1 VELKQLPLRL
11 QHVFLNGDHETPV
24 IISDKVSNDET
35 RRRVATL
42 EKYQSVIAYSLKD
55 LKGISPS
62 LCTHHIPMEQEHKP
76 VREHER
82 RLNNAMRDVVKKKV
96 LKLLKT
102 GVIYPVYDSEWA
114 RPVQVVLKK
123 GGMTVIH
130 NEKNELI
137 PQRNVTGWRM
147 CIDYWKVNKAVQ
159 KDHFL
164 QPFIDEMLERLANH
178 SFYYLDGYSSYHQ
191 ILIHLDDQSKI
202 TFTCPYGTFAYRQMS
217 FGLCNA
223 LVSFQRCIMAIF
235 SDLVEKVME
244 VFMDDFSIYDKIFK
258 DCLANLDKVLK
269 RCQMA
274 DLVLKWE
281 KCHFI
286 VREGIVL
293 GHKISEKEVEV
304 DKVKVEVIEQLP
316 PPTNMKG
323 IHSFLG
329 HAGFY
334 RRFI

>member
-1 VELKQLPLRL
+1 
-11 QHVFLNGDHETPV
+11 
-24 IISDKVSNDET
+24 
-35 RRRVATL
+35 
-42 EKYQSVIAYSLKD
+42 
-55 LKGISPS
+55 
-62 LCTHHIPMEQEHKP
+62 
-76 VREHER
+76 
-82 RLNNAMRDVVKKKV
+82 MRDVVKKKV
-96 LKLLKT
+96 LKLLKA
-102 GVIYPVYDSEWA
+102 GVIYPVSDSEWA
-114 RPVQVVLKK
+114 RPVQVMLKK

-137 PQRNVTGWRM
+137 PQWNVTGWRM
-147 CIDYWKVNKAVQ
+147 CIDYRKVNKAIR
-159 KDHFL
+159 KDHFP

-178 SFYYLDGYSSYHQ
+178 SFCYLDGYSSYHH
-191 ILIHLDDQSKI
+191 ILIHLDNQSKI

-244 VFMDDFSIYDKIFK
+244 VFMDDFSIYDKTFK